1 MDELSIPDF
10 LHKQPVFRDIFEQFS
25 TDASFL
31 WLLRSIAVEQPHNNA
46 DDMLAIEQRID
57 TQLNGL
63 MSSIDTG
70 WAVCEEGLSQQ
81 EADEV
86 FTAMVI
92 AMRSHD
98 PKKIQQAVEVGLSSV
113 ECHKGLISAM
123 GWLPVDIVT
132 PWIKRFLQGKDMGHK
147 LLGLA
152 TCSIRRQDPGE
163 QLNQILKRET
173 CKNHEQLYARAL
185 RLVGE
190 LRRQDC
196 MPELQAAIGD
206 ERNSIRFWSNWSAVL
221 LGQHSSLQQL
231 KAFVLD
237 LESPYQDLALQ
248 LCFRVLSVE
257 QGRVWISALAKD
269 ENQTRSVI
277 KATGILGDPHAV
289 NWLISK
295 MAEPKL
301 AKLAGE
307 AFSLIT
313 GVDLVKNSLTNE
325 RSLIHPMALSE
336 GVDDDIELD
345 DDENLPYPDHKKVA
359 LLWRTH
365 GQKFLVGRRYFIG
378 QVASTSWLKSILNN
392 GTQRQRHAAAME
404 LALHENNVQLPNTRA
419 RITLS

>member
-1 MDELSIPDF
+1 M
-10 LHKQPVFRDIFEQFS
+10 
-25 TDASFL
+25 
-31 WLLRSIAVEQPHNNA
+31 
-46 DDMLAIEQRID
+46 
-57 TQLNGL
+57 
-63 MSSIDTG
+63 
-70 WAVCEEGLSQQ
+70 
-81 EADEV
+81 
-86 FTAMVI
+86 
-92 AMRSHD
+92 
-98 PKKIQQAVEVGLSSV
+98 
-113 ECHKGLISAM
+113 KGLISAM
-123 GWLPVDIVT
+123 GWLSADIVN
-132 PWIKRFLQGKDMGHK
+132 PWTQRFLNGKDMNHK

-163 QLNQILKRET
+163 LLNKILQREE
-173 CKNHEQLYARAL
+173 CKANEKLFARAL

-196 MPELQAAIGD
+196 MPALQSAVED
-206 ERNSIRFWSNWSAVL
+206 ERDSIRFWSNWSAVL